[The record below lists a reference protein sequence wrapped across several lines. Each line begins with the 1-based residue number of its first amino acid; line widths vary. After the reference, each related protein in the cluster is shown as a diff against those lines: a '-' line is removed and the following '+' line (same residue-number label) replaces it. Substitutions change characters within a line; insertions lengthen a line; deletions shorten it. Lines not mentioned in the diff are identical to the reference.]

1 MTTSGKSGGKGEQ
14 TGSGTG
20 GSGGTGGT
28 GGTGTGAQ
36 PKAEAKKSPSSGGGN
51 TGAEKMA
58 KPAAPSS
65 VPPSGT
71 PRPGAGASDR
81 PAAGNDKAEKA
92 KAASATA
99 GRKPAA
105 SGGAA
110 KGGRDEKTPKA
121 EDKPP
126 SAPAKGKSRAGLYA
140 GAALV
145 IFAAGMAAWPVV
157 LPYVAPLLPQQARQ
171 RLTLPEARPAIEPQR
186 LAALEETLAMQGRSL
201 KEVRA
206 QLEGLRPLAGRLD
219 ALAQRLQALEERSVQ
234 GDAGDGAE
242 LSALR
247 GEQQALAAKLT
258 ALEGRLDALAATPPV
273 GAENT
278 AAGGPGGQP
287 PAALVQSLRDLR
299 RAHEADTARLMQ
311 RIDALSAALEAAR
324 SNGNL
329 LVRDMA
335 ELRRRLDDVAAQAR
349 RTGSGSRGAALL
361 IAAGQ
366 LADLARRGQPFVQE
380 LAVLRELGAD
390 PALLEKIGPLAPT
403 GAEARARLL
412 AEVPALADE
421 VVRAAR
427 LPQEKGWLG
436 ETLKRV
442 GRQISFRKTGEV
454 AGNDAEAIAA
464 RAEAAARRGDLRA
477 ALNEMETL
485 PEGRAREAAAGWIKR
500 ARARLLLDDAVNALI
515 DAALRRLG
523 GGAAAVKEG

>member
-14 TGSGTG
+14 TGSGSSGTG
-20 GSGGTGGT
+20 GSSGSD
-28 GGTGTGAQ
+28 TGAQ
-36 PKAEAKKSPSSGGGN
+36 PKADP
-51 TGAEKMA
+51 
-58 KPAAPSS
+58 
-65 VPPSGT
+65 
-71 PRPGAGASDR
+71 
-81 PAAGNDKAEKA
+81 
-92 KAASATA
+92 ATA

-110 KGGRDEKTPKA
+110 KAGAGSEKAGSEKKVPKA

-126 SAPAKGKSRAGLYA
+126 SAPAKGKSRVGLYA
-140 GAALV
+140 GATLV

-157 LPYVAPLLPQQARQ
+157 LPYVAPLLPLQARQ

-186 LAALEETLAMQGRSL
+186 LAALEQTLAMQGRSL

-219 ALAQRLQALEERSVQ
+219 ALAQRLQALEERGVK
-234 GDAGDGAE
+234 GDAGDGAD

-258 ALEGRLDALAATPPV
+258 ALEERLDALSATPPA

-278 AAGGPGGQP
+278 AADGPGGQP

-299 RAHEADTARLMQ
+299 RAHEADTTSLMQ
-311 RIDALSAALEAAR
+311 RIDALSAALEAAK
-324 SNGNL
+324 SNGDL
-329 LVRDMA
+329 LARDVA

-366 LADLARRGQPFVQE
+366 LADLARRGQPFVRE
-380 LAVLRELGAD
+380 LRVLGELGAD
-390 PALLEKIGPLAPT
+390 AALLEKIGPLAPT
-403 GAEARARLL
+403 GAETRERLL

-427 LPQEKGWLG
+427 LPREKGWLG

-477 ALNEMETL
+477 ALREMEAL

-523 GGAAAVKEG
+523 GDAAAVKEG